1 MNTSTLALATGVK
14 LGLVSIDA
22 TLLFQLINTLV
33 LYLLLK
39 KVLFKPV
46 TEFMQKRE
54 DGIAKQFKDAETKD
68 SMAQALIKE
77 YEEKIKNSEE
87 EGRQIIKDSVVK
99 AEARSAEILKDTE
112 KEIVVLKDRA
122 EKDIEREKEKA
133 INALKDE
140 IATLAL
146 MTASKVIEK
155 ELNDD
160 SHGALINQF
169 IDEVGDTKWQS

>member
-1 MNTSTLALATGVK
+1 MNISTLALATGVK

-22 TLLFQLINTLV
+22 TLLFQLINTFV

-46 TEFMQKRE
+46 TEFMKKRE
-54 DGIAKQFKDAETKD
+54 DGIAKQFKDAESKEA
-68 SMAQALIKE
+68 MALELQKE
-77 YEEKIKNSEE
+77 YEEKIKHSEE
-87 EGRQIIKDSVVK
+87 EGRQIIKDSVAK
-99 AEARSAEILKDTE
+99 AEARAAEIIKDAE
-112 KEIVVLKDRA
+112 KEIAVLKDRA

-140 IATLAL
+140 IASLAL

-155 ELNDD
+155 ELDGD
-160 SHGALINQF
+160 THGALINQF
-169 IDEVGDTKWQS
+169 IDEVGDTKWQN